1 MKKPKILRATRKEL
15 FKVENLEPRIL
26 LSADPIAGM
35 LADGGFIPDTNPQ
48 KQTIN
53 LFENQSLS
61 TQAKQTSLENVALRQ
76 TIPTNKLTLD
86 IEAIAKNRSALS
98 SDLVI
103 SNNEILGGNGSLD
116 LNVIN
121 KGIVSPG
128 HSPGI
133 QTFQNFTQDTTGLL
147 EIQLGGTSAG
157 TAYDQLNISGKA
169 DLGGLLS
176 ISLIDNFQPKIGD
189 TFDILKFGSVQG
201 SFEGAK
207 GLYGFN
213 SDYYFDLVQTPTS
226 LQLVVKEFVA
236 GDGFSILSNQITQN
250 DALGELF
257 NYDYFS
263 KSARTVELD
272 GAVNLSGSVNLAGHF
287 SFGLQNTNTNYT
299 LNDNSKVAAET
310 WIFSARNTQGFLG
323 INGGELTSSAKG
335 LLFSDVDLGLAFI
348 NPVDNAD
355 ERSWVMAKG
364 TMGGLSFNALPDFTV
379 SASDFAIDFSEGLGI
394 DKNQKANQTVL
405 NLATTPITV
414 KDSNGELAKFNDDG
428 KLGEHFEIS
437 GTAQLKISEFNVSG
451 NFGFSKNANQI
462 DVSGS
467 NINAG
472 FSTSTASIGI
482 ENGSLGLVI
491 TENGSA
497 LEATGKLASKLGD
510 SIVLS
515 ADTASIRWNQTGLAF
530 TDKKLSNYQFID
542 LPASKTLQEVKV
554 SKANVNVAQ
563 MFQASGDFTFYK
575 NASTVKLSD
584 GKNVAVDVL
593 TLGTTGVSAFAGAN
607 GGTATE
613 LGLKLSNTDF
623 SLALFSETAK
633 TSARSWA
640 ALKAN
645 SSSVQFVGD
654 SDLTISAKTI
664 SVEINLQDATTKTVL
679 DFNAQAMQIGDI
691 SFDFDGSK
699 GEIIRASGSL
709 DIAVAGYFLVKGD
722 FAFEKSSQELTLSD
736 GKKITATA
744 LTVSGINASAFAG
757 IGGETPEKMGLNLE
771 KVDFALAMFANSA
784 APTEHWTALKAT
796 AGSVELVGVSEVMI
810 SAKTISVEINL
821 QDATTKTVL
830 DFNAQAMQIGDIS
843 FDFDGSKGEII
854 RAAGELS
861 INVANFFAVNGKF
874 GFEKSTEKLTLSDGK
889 TVDANAL
896 KLGATGVSAF
906 AGLNG
911 DSENPLGFVLDDV
924 DFGLALLSDSQNAAR
939 RWTALQANAK
949 SVAFVGVDDVS
960 IAGKTLN
967 LAINTADSEGLVVD
981 FSKQNLKIATD
992 STSDLTLDMDG
1003 KQGKLLRATGE
1014 FNLNLANFFSVS
1026 GSFAFE
1032 KSSREVTLSDQS
1044 KVQTDTITF
1053 GGSNLDAFA
1062 GLNGNFDAKMGFEL
1076 ASVNFGLALLSEQ
1089 KNNSHQ
1095 WVSLQAS
1102 AEKVGFV
1109 GIDGFTVSAKKL
1121 TLNYNQADEKGI
1133 VVDYAAQPFEIATGS
1148 ENASITLDMDGSKGA
1163 LIQAV
1168 GQLDINVMDFF
1179 QVSGEF
1185 AFEKSTQEVT
1195 LSDQSKVTTDL
1206 LTVGGHNVSAFAGLN
1221 GNSDAKMGLEV
1232 KNIDFALAL
1241 LTDQNDT
1248 ARRWL
1253 SLKTNA
1259 GAAAFIGVEGL
1270 TVAANNL
1277 FVEVNQSIGKD
1288 SDVTVSATGKKIV
1301 TEKTNTILKLDVTD
1315 SAGEIEFSY
1324 KNQSATVN
1332 LNQSD
1337 KLLASQI
1344 KLKFESFAGIGQG
1357 NVKVSGTKTAGFN
1370 IEFIGELA
1378 GQAIENVEIKTIS
1391 PEISVDI
1398 SEQKTG
1404 ETHVET
1410 TQNGQDAN
1418 EKQVLTFNG
1427 LQAGKG
1433 SFTLTFEGKTTAD
1446 IAFAGSDSA
1455 KNAQNIQTAL
1465 ETLANIG
1472 AGNVI
1477 VNVAKDFSINRQRY
1491 LVEFTGKLARKN
1503 VDALSVNP
1511 KNLTITTFE
1520 TGTAT
1525 AATNEQQEI
1534 RIQSTLTTATN
1545 EKFTLKF
1552 NGKETDSIGFA
1563 TTATASNATHIQ
1575 DALEKLVGKNNVS
1588 VVWMSKDANGK
1599 NTLTNDQRFTVT
1611 FKNNQGNQ
1619 NVSQLEIGSTA
1630 KLSNLNLSVST
1641 IKDGSNGVAQT
1652 NEISTPI
1659 ADVKTASITVETT
1672 QDGAAAE
1679 IIENTIKNNEVQRIK
1694 INATTDGT
1702 FILAL
1707 KNQGKTLTTNALPL
1721 DISAADLQTAL
1732 TTAFAA
1738 KIDVSQSKTGEFLVS
1753 FAGDFAGQNVEL
1765 LTVTTKSAVKEA
1777 VLAVSQLGETT
1788 EKTVA
1793 VETSTTKQVKLVVDY
1808 STQPLVVKTGV
1819 ESAITFDMKGEVLR
1833 ASGSLDIAVAG
1844 YFLVKGDFAFEK
1856 SSQELTLSDG
1866 KKITATALTV
1876 SGINASAFAGIG
1888 GDTPAEMGLKLG
1900 EVDFALAM
1908 FANSAAPTEH
1918 WTTLKATAG
1927 SVELVGVSEVT
1938 ISAQTISVEINLADA
1953 TTKTVID
1960 FNAQAVQI
1968 GDISFDFDGSKGEI
1982 IRAAGSL
1989 DIAVAGYFLV
1999 KGDFAFEKSS
2009 QELTLSDGKKIT
2021 ATALTVSGI
2030 NASAFAGIGG

>member
-1 MKKPKILRATRKEL
+1 
-15 FKVENLEPRIL
+15 
-26 LSADPIAGM
+26 
-35 LADGGFIPDTNPQ
+35 
-48 KQTIN
+48 
-53 LFENQSLS
+53 
-61 TQAKQTSLENVALRQ
+61 
-76 TIPTNKLTLD
+76 
-86 IEAIAKNRSALS
+86 
-98 SDLVI
+98 
-103 SNNEILGGNGSLD
+103 
-116 LNVIN
+116 
-121 KGIVSPG
+121 
-128 HSPGI
+128 
-133 QTFQNFTQDTTGLL
+133 
-147 EIQLGGTSAG
+147 
-157 TAYDQLNISGKA
+157 
-169 DLGGLLS
+169 
-176 ISLIDNFQPKIGD
+176 
-189 TFDILKFGSVQG
+189 
-201 SFEGAK
+201 
-207 GLYGFN
+207 
-213 SDYYFDLVQTPTS
+213 
-226 LQLVVKEFVA
+226 
-236 GDGFSILSNQITQN
+236 
-250 DALGELF
+250 
-257 NYDYFS
+257 
-263 KSARTVELD
+263 
-272 GAVNLSGSVNLAGHF
+272 
-287 SFGLQNTNTNYT
+287 
-299 LNDNSKVAAET
+299 
-310 WIFSARNTQGFLG
+310 
-323 INGGELTSSAKG
+323 
-335 LLFSDVDLGLAFI
+335 
-348 NPVDNAD
+348 
-355 ERSWVMAKG
+355 
-364 TMGGLSFNALPDFTV
+364 
-379 SASDFAIDFSEGLGI
+379 
-394 DKNQKANQTVL
+394 
-405 NLATTPITV
+405 
-414 KDSNGELAKFNDDG
+414 
-428 KLGEHFEIS
+428 
-437 GTAQLKISEFNVSG
+437 
-451 NFGFSKNANQI
+451 
-462 DVSGS
+462 
-467 NINAG
+467 
-472 FSTSTASIGI
+472 
-482 ENGSLGLVI
+482 
-491 TENGSA
+491 
-497 LEATGKLASKLGD
+497 
-510 SIVLS
+510 
-515 ADTASIRWNQTGLAF
+515 
-530 TDKKLSNYQFID
+530 
-542 LPASKTLQEVKV
+542 
-554 SKANVNVAQ
+554 
-563 MFQASGDFTFYK
+563 
-575 NASTVKLSD
+575 
-584 GKNVAVDVL
+584 
-593 TLGTTGVSAFAGAN
+593 
-607 GGTATE
+607 
-613 LGLKLSNTDF
+613 
-623 SLALFSETAK
+623 
-633 TSARSWA
+633 
-640 ALKAN
+640 
-645 SSSVQFVGD
+645 
-654 SDLTISAKTI
+654 
-664 SVEINLQDATTKTVL
+664 
-679 DFNAQAMQIGDI
+679 
-691 SFDFDGSK
+691 GSK

-736 GKKITATA
+736 GKKITANA

-757 IGGETPEKMGLNLE
+757 IGGDTAVEMGLKLGE
-771 KVDFALAMFANSA
+771 VDFALAMFANAA

-796 AGSVELVGVSEVMI
+796 AGSVELVGVSEVTI
-810 SAKTISVEINL
+810 SAKTIAVEVNLADAPTKTVIDFNAQAVQIGEISFDFDGSKGEIIRAAGSLDIAVAGYFLVKGDFAFETSSQELTLSDGKKITANALTISGVNASAFVGIGGDTPAEMGLKLGEVDFALAMFANAAAPTEHWTALKATAGSVELVGVSEVTISAKTIAVEINL
-821 QDATTKTVL
+821 QDAATKTVL
-830 DFNAQAMQIGDIS
+830 DFKEKALQIGDIS

-981 FSKQNLKIATD
+981 FKKQNLKIATG
-992 STSDLTLDMDG
+992 SNSEVTLDLDG
-1003 KQGKLLRATGE
+1003 KLGKLTRATGE
-1014 FNLNLANFFSVS
+1014 FDLNLANFFSVS

-1032 KSSREVTLSDQS
+1032 KSTREVTLSDNS
-1044 KVQTDTITF
+1044 KVQTDAITF
-1053 GGSNLDAFA
+1053 GGAKVNAFA
-1062 GLNGNFDAKMGFEL
+1062 GLNGNSDAKMGFEL
-1076 ASVNFGLALLSEQ
+1076 ADLDFGLALFSEQ
-1089 KNNSHQ
+1089 KNTAHQ
-1095 WVSLQAS
+1095 WVSLQAT

-1109 GIDGFTVSAKKL
+1109 GIDGFAVSAKKL
-1121 TLNYNQADEKGI
+1121 AINYNQADEKGI

-1148 ENASITLDMDGSKGA
+1148 ENASITLDMDGSQGA

-1195 LSDQSKVTTDL
+1195 LSDQSKATTDL

-1221 GNSDAKMGLEV
+1221 GGSADKMGLEV

-1241 LTDQNDT
+1241 LTDQKDVQ
-1248 ARRWL
+1248 RRWL

-1259 GAAAFIGVEGL
+1259 GAAAFVGVEGL

-1288 SDVTVSATGKKIV
+1288 SDVTVSATGQKIV
-1301 TEKTNTILKLDVTD
+1301 TEKTNTILKLNVTD

-1357 NVKVSGTKTAGFN
+1357 NVKVSGTKTAGFS

-1378 GQAIENVEIKTIS
+1378 GQAIENVEIKTIA
-1391 PEISVDI
+1391 PDISVDI
-1398 SEQKTG
+1398 SEQKAG
-1404 ETHVET
+1404 ETYVET

-1446 IAFAGSDSA
+1446 IVFAGSDSA

-1477 VNVAKDFSINRQRY
+1477 VSVAKDFAINRQRY
-1491 LVEFTGKLARKN
+1491 AVEFSGKLARKN
-1503 VDALSVNP
+1503 VGVLSVNP
-1511 KNLTITTFE
+1511 KNLTVTTFE

-1659 ADVKTASITVETT
+1659 TDVQTASVTVETT
-1672 QDGAAAE
+1672 QEGIAAE

-1721 DISAADLQTAL
+1721 NISAVDLQTAL
-1732 TTAFAA
+1732 TSAFAT
-1738 KIDVSQSKTGEFLVS
+1738 KMDVSQSKTGEFLVS

-1765 LTVTTKSAVKEA
+1765 LTVTTKSAVKDA

-1793 VETSTTKQVKLVVDY
+1793 VETSTTQQVKLVVDY

-1833 ASGSLDIAVAG
+1833 ASGDVDLNLFG
-1844 YFLVKGDFAFEK
+1844 LVKVSGGFAIEK
-1856 SSQELTLSDG
+1856 TTQTVTLSTG
-1866 KKITATALTV
+1866 KTVQTDLLTIGM
-1876 SGINASAFAGIG
+1876 SGVNA
-1888 GDTPAEMGLKLG
+1888 
-1900 EVDFALAM
+1900 
-1908 FANSAAPTEH
+1908 
-1918 WTTLKATAG
+1918 
-1927 SVELVGVSEVT
+1927 LVGYDQGTDDTKDDVGLALSD
-1938 ISAQTISVEINLADA
+1938 INL
-1953 TTKTVID
+1953 
-1960 FNAQAVQI
+1960 
-1968 GDISFDFDGSKGEI
+1968 
-1982 IRAAGSL
+1982 
-1989 DIAVAGYFLV
+1989 
-1999 KGDFAFEKSS
+1999 
-2009 QELTLSDGKKIT
+2009 
-2021 ATALTVSGI
+2021 
-2030 NASAFAGIGG
+2030 

>member
-169 DLGGLLS
+169 NLGGLLS
-176 ISLIDNFQPKIGD
+176 VSLLDGFQPQIGD

-236 GDGFSILSNQITQN
+236 GDGFSIISNQITQN

-263 KSARTVELD
+263 KAARTVELD
-272 GAVNLSGSVNLAGHF
+272 GEVNLNDSVNLAGHF

-323 INGGELTSSAKG
+323 VNGSEFTSSAKG

-379 SASDFAIDFSEGLGI
+379 SASDFTIDFSEGLGI

-428 KLGEHFEIS
+428 KLGERLKIGGNAS
-437 GTAQLKISEFNVSG
+437 LKISEFNVSG

-462 DVSGS
+462 EVSGS
-467 NINAG
+467 NIKAG

-491 TENGSA
+491 TDSGSA

-530 TDKKLSNYQFID
+530 TGKKLSNYQFID

-584 GKNVAVDVL
+584 GKSVAVEAL
-593 TLGTTGVSAFAGAN
+593 TVSATEVNAFSGIN
-607 GGTATE
+607 GDAASA

-623 SLALFSETAK
+623 SLALFSEKVGIA
-633 TSARSWA
+633 ARSWT

-645 SSSVQFVGD
+645 SSAVQFVGD
-654 SDLTISAKTI
+654 SNLTIAAKTI
-664 SVEINLQDATTKTVL
+664 VVEINLQDAATKTVL
-679 DFNAQAMQIGDI
+679 DF
-691 SFDFDGSK
+691 K
-699 GEIIRASGSL
+699 
-709 DIAVAGYFLVKGD
+709 
-722 FAFEKSSQELTLSD
+722 EK
-736 GKKITATA
+736 A
-744 LTVSGINASAFAG
+744 L
-757 IGGETPEKMGLNLE
+757 
-771 KVDFALAMFANSA
+771 
-784 APTEHWTALKAT
+784 
-796 AGSVELVGVSEVMI
+796 
-810 SAKTISVEINL
+810 
-821 QDATTKTVL
+821 
-830 DFNAQAMQIGDIS
+830 QIGDIS

-861 INVANFFAVNGKF
+861 INVVNFFAVHGKF

-911 DSENPLGFVLDDV
+911 DSENPLGFVLNDV

-939 RWTALQANAK
+939 HWTALQANAK

-981 FSKQNLKIATD
+981 FAKQNLKIATG
-992 STSDLTLDMDG
+992 SNSEVTLDLDG
-1003 KQGKLLRATGE
+1003 KLGKLTRATGE
-1014 FNLNLANFFSVS
+1014 FDLNLANFFSVS

-1032 KSSREVTLSDQS
+1032 KSTREVTLSDNS
-1044 KVQTDTITF
+1044 KVQTDAITF
-1053 GGSNLDAFA
+1053 GGAKVNAFA
-1062 GLNGNFDAKMGFEL
+1062 GLNGNSDAKMGFEL

-1095 WVSLQAS
+1095 WVSLQAT

-1109 GIDGFTVSAKKL
+1109 GIDGFAVSAKKL
-1121 TLNYNQADEKGI
+1121 AINYNQADEKGI
-1133 VVDYAAQPFEIATGS
+1133 VVDYAAQPFEIATGF
-1148 ENASITLDMDGSKGA
+1148 ENTSVTLDMDGSKGA

-1241 LTDQNDT
+1241 LTDQKDVQ
-1248 ARRWL
+1248 RRWL

-1259 GAAAFIGVEGL
+1259 GAASFVGVEGL

-1288 SDVTVSATGKKIV
+1288 SDVTVSATGQKIV
-1301 TEKTNTILKLDVTD
+1301 SEKTNTILKLDVTD

-1324 KNQSATVN
+1324 KNQMAKVN
-1332 LNQSD
+1332 LDD
-1337 KLLASQI
+1337 KFFSTNVKLA
-1344 KLKFESFAGIGQG
+1344 LENFAGIGQG

-1378 GQAIENVEIKTIS
+1378 GQAIENVEIKTIA
-1391 PEISVDI
+1391 PEISVDV
-1398 SEQKTG
+1398 SEQKAG

-1410 TQNGQDAN
+1410 TQNGADVN

-1477 VNVAKDFSINRQRY
+1477 VSVAKDFSINRQRY
-1491 LVEFTGKLARKN
+1491 LIEFSGKLERKN
-1503 VDALSVNP
+1503 VGALSANP

-1534 RIQSTLTTATN
+1534 RYQATGRN
-1545 EKFTLKF
+1545 TNGSLVAGSGTFTLSLDGQKTVPIRIAESSF
-1552 NGKETDSIGFA
+1552 
-1563 TTATASNATHIQ
+1563 TTNITEIKG
-1575 DALEKLVGKNNVS
+1575 ALEGLTGIGAGNVS
-1588 VVWMSKDANGK
+1588 VEVTQKTGTNQIYKISFINKLANK
-1599 NTLTNDQRFTVT
+1599 N
-1611 FKNNQGNQ
+1611 
-1619 NVSQLEIGSTA
+1619 IGLLKVEDISSLKGTDVII
-1630 KLSNLNLSVST
+1630 SG
-1641 IKDGSNGVAQT
+1641 IKDGSSGVAQT

-1659 ADVKTASITVETT
+1659 ADVKTASVAVETT

-1679 IIENTIKNNEVQRIK
+1679 
-1694 INATTDGT
+1694 
-1702 FILAL
+1702 
-1707 KNQGKTLTTNALPL
+1707 
-1721 DISAADLQTAL
+1721 
-1732 TTAFAA
+1732 
-1738 KIDVSQSKTGEFLVS
+1738 
-1753 FAGDFAGQNVEL
+1753 
-1765 LTVTTKSAVKEA
+1765 
-1777 VLAVSQLGETT
+1777 
-1788 EKTVA
+1788 
-1793 VETSTTKQVKLVVDY
+1793 
-1808 STQPLVVKTGV
+1808 
-1819 ESAITFDMKGEVLR
+1819 
-1833 ASGSLDIAVAG
+1833 
-1844 YFLVKGDFAFEK
+1844 
-1856 SSQELTLSDG
+1856 
-1866 KKITATALTV
+1866 
-1876 SGINASAFAGIG
+1876 
-1888 GDTPAEMGLKLG
+1888 
-1900 EVDFALAM
+1900 
-1908 FANSAAPTEH
+1908 
-1918 WTTLKATAG
+1918 
-1927 SVELVGVSEVT
+1927 
-1938 ISAQTISVEINLADA
+1938 
-1953 TTKTVID
+1953 
-1960 FNAQAVQI
+1960 
-1968 GDISFDFDGSKGEI
+1968 
-1982 IRAAGSL
+1982 
-1989 DIAVAGYFLV
+1989 
-1999 KGDFAFEKSS
+1999 
-2009 QELTLSDGKKIT
+2009 
-2021 ATALTVSGI
+2021 
-2030 NASAFAGIGG
+2030 